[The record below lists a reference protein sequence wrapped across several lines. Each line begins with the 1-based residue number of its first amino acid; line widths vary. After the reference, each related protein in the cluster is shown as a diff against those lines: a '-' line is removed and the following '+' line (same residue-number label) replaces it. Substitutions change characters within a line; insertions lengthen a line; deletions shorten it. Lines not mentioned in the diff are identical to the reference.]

1 MGRFLGFI
9 HNHCFIA
16 LFLTSLSPL
25 SLAQYE
31 HWPYLPGYPEPPP
44 QVYQPPQ
51 RPANVPKIQLRLAGQ
66 KRKHNEGRVEVFYS
80 GEWGTVCDDDFSI
93 HAAHVVCRELGYVE
107 AVSWLPSSK
116 YGKGEGKDVP
126 GKQRLD
132 VCNSQEFLGSPSGL
146 RCSDA
151 PTSIPKAAPSATVL
165 FRQAKHLVP
174 QSRGIACWLLNPAM

>member
-1 MGRFLGFI
+1 MEGFLGFN
-9 HNHCFIA
+9 HNHCFIV
-16 LFLTSLSPL
+16 LFFVSL

-51 RPANVPKIQLRLAGQ
+51 RPADVPKIQLRLAGQ

-93 HAAHVVCRELGYVE
+93 HAAHVICRELGYVE

-116 YGKGEGKDVP
+116 YGKGEGKVTPRGTASCLALSPTLIVLDLMAGFDDVGP
-126 GKQRLD
+126 DKELKEPIL
-132 VCNSQEFLGSPSGL
+132 VCEL
-146 RCSDA
+146 
-151 PTSIPKAAPSATVL
+151 
-165 FRQAKHLVP
+165 
-174 QSRGIACWLLNPAM
+174 

>member
-1 MGRFLGFI
+1 MLFFI
-9 HNHCFIA
+9 
-16 LFLTSLSPL
+16 SLSPL
-25 SLAQYE
+25 GFAQYE

-116 YGKGEGKDVP
+116 YGKGEGKVTP
-126 GKQRLD
+126 EQWYRI
-132 VCNSQEFLGSPSGL
+132 SQSPIIGGSPILQSPIIL
-146 RCSDA
+146 DL
-151 PTSIPKAAPSATVL
+151 SIK
-165 FRQAKHLVP
+165 FK
-174 QSRGIACWLLNPAM
+174 M